1 MNRNNSDTRLS
12 VSLTAFH
19 LDILLYHIEY
29 IRYPQILA
37 EFLEVC
43 LGSWSSFLRVELPM
57 FPFEMKIE
65 HVVSMKTG
73 EVQIRWV

>member
-1 MNRNNSDTRLS
+1 MRLS

-19 LDILLYHIEY
+19 LDILLYYKEY

-37 EFLEVC
+37 VFREVC
-43 LGSWSSFLRVELPM
+43 LGSWSFLRVELPM

-73 EVQIRWV
+73 EVQICWV